1 MDIRFKK
8 IKVIYNYINDMA
20 MKYAQNISLK
30 YRLKVR
36 KKVLKLKSMENRFF
50 FKCYTTLQHN
60 LNIIILHADVV

>member
-1 MDIRFKK
+1 
-8 IKVIYNYINDMA
+8 MA

-30 YRLKVR
+30 YRFKVR